1 MKQTYEI
8 LNDGAFVVTKN
19 EKGELL
25 LGFYHD
31 VLSLDTIERV
41 FEPIAPI
48 DYFSP
53 EQIIEYINQ
62 AN

>member
-1 MKQTYEI
+1 MKTLYEN

-31 VLSLDTIERV
+31 VLSIDTIERI
-41 FEPIAPI
+41 FEPIAPV
-48 DYFSP
+48 DYFSV
-53 EQIIEYINQ
+53 EDIMEYIKQ
-62 AN
+62 AK